1 MISIEGLSKAEVL
14 KALWDGS
21 KAQGISFLSIIDEMT
36 LEIAEEQIEE
46 NINIIGEIYIDYCCG
61 KFIKCDLTFDE
72 FSPWS
77 YDRDN
82 GIGAAKRVID
92 ILRAS
97 KK

>member
-1 MISIEGLSKAEVL
+1 MVDITGLNKAEVL

-21 KAQGISFLSIIDEMT
+21 KAQGMSFLSLIDEMT

-46 NINIIGEIYIDYCCG
+46 NININGEIYIDYCCG
-61 KFIKCDLTFDE
+61 KVIKCNLTFDE
-72 FSPWS
+72 FGPWY
-77 YDRDN
+77 YDRYN
-82 GIGAAKRVID
+82 GIGVAQRVID